1 VREAFF
7 HDYFNVVLRDV
18 VAGYR
23 EEWHKHALDVIDWGF
38 GEVVSLDELREIWAL
53 S

>member
-1 VREAFF
+1 
-7 HDYFNVVLRDV
+7 

-38 GEVVSLDELREIWAL
+38 GEVVSLDELREIWTL